1 MTRREE
7 KRVYTATLMLL
18 LPPHDIV
25 WASCVLL
32 APPLLRKV
40 EVDFSK
46 PRGFFSFT
54 QTRARRRPRTGP
66 WTAPLGMPEVGDRAG
81 SRAHSFR
88 SGKPQGGHNPVVGA

>member
-1 MTRREE
+1 MTRKEE

-25 WASCVLL
+25 WACVLL
-32 APPLLRKV
+32 APPLLREV